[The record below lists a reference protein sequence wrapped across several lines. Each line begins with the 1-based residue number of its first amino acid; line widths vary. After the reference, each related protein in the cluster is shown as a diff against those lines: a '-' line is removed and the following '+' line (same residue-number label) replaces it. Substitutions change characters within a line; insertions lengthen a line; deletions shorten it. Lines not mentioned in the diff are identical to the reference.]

1 MGPYERGAFGP
12 SCLVGLWRG
21 LVRIRCARARREWPL
36 LRNKLLT
43 LDLRDNLVTDA
54 WTASTVETLGEHLVT
69 FDYDFGRL
77 LPARDF
83 TLLPSTN

>member
-1 MGPYERGAFGP
+1 
-12 SCLVGLWRG
+12 
-21 LVRIRCARARREWPL
+21 
-36 LRNKLLT
+36 LLT